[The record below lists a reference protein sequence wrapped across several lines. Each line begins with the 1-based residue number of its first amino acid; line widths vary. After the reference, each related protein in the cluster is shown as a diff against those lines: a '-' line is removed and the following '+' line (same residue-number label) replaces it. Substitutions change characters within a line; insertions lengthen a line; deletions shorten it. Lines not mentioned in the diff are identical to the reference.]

1 MHALAKIIAQHA
13 GKTSVDVGEIVNV
26 EPDYVMM
33 HDRGVA
39 RVMQRFSEMGAER
52 VWNPSKIIVVFDHT
66 YPAPRIQDAESQ
78 QRSRAW
84 MKEQEITNFFPGE
97 GIAHIIL
104 PEKGFAFPGAL
115 IVGSDS
121 HTVTN
126 SAVGCMSTGMGHS
139 DLGSLLS
146 IGYVWMRM
154 PEVVRF
160 DIHGELSPWVT
171 AKDIIL
177 NVLKE
182 HGEAV
187 CTYQAVEYA
196 GPTVRS
202 MSMDGRLTLCN
213 LAVEI
218 GAKSGYV
225 EPDETTWNWMKGR
238 RDRSLCNPQTT
249 DSNDDFAKVYEFDVT
264 SLEPMVALPHDLSKV
279 EPARSLSNI
288 KIDEAVLGTCTGG
301 RLEDFQA
308 AAAVLRGKKVASTT
322 RLIVNPGS
330 TEVFLQANKEG
341 LIEDL
346 IHAGA
351 QIGTAGCGPC
361 AGCQLGMLGGGEVA
375 ITSSSRN
382 FAGRIGSPD
391 SNLYVASPATVA
403 ASAVAGFIVPP
414 DDVVANGDPP

>member
-13 GKTSVDVGEIVNV
+13 GKSSVDPGEIVNV
-26 EPDYVMM
+26 EPDYVML

-39 RVMQRFSEMGAER
+39 RVMQRFSEMGAEK
-52 VWNPSKIIVVFDHT
+52 VWDPSKVVVVFDHT
-66 YPAPRIQDAESQ
+66 YPAPRVQDAESQ

-84 MKEQEITNFFPGE
+84 MKEQNITNFFPGE
-97 GIAHIIL
+97 GICHVIL

-126 SAVGCMSTGMGHS
+126 SALGCMSTGMGHS

-146 IGYVWMRM
+146 IGYNWMRV

-160 DIHGELSPWVT
+160 DIQGNLKPWVT

-177 NVLKE
+177 NILKE
-182 HGEAV
+182 HGEAI

-225 EPDETTWNWMKGR
+225 APDETTWNWMEGR
-238 RDRSLCNPQTT
+238 RERDLCNPQTT
-249 DSNDDFAKVYEFDVT
+249 DSDDDFAKVYEFDV
-264 SLEPMVALPHDLSKV
+264 SDLEPMVALPHDLSKV
-279 EPARSLSNI
+279 EPASSLSSV

-301 RLEDFQA
+301 RLEDFQEA
-308 AAAVLRGKKVASTT
+308 ANVLRGKKISPDT

-341 LIEDL
+341 LIDDL
-346 IHAGA
+346 VRAGA

-361 AGCQLGMLGGGEVA
+361 SGCQLGMLGGKEIA

-391 SNLYVASPATVA
+391 SELYVASPATVA
-403 ASAVAGFIVPP
+403 ASAIAGCIVPP
-414 DDVVANGDPP
+414 EEIMSKGGTS

>member
-1 MHALAKIIAQHA
+1 MHALAKIIARHA
-13 GKTSVDVGEIVNV
+13 GKDFVETGEIVNV
-26 EPDYVMM
+26 DPDYIML
-33 HDRGVA
+33 HDRGIA
-39 RVMQRFSEMGAER
+39 RVRQRFSEMGAEH
-52 VWNPSKIIVVFDHT
+52 VWDPSKIVVVFDHT

-78 QRSRAW
+78 QASRAW
-84 MKEQEITNFFPGE
+84 MKEQGITQFFPGQ
-97 GIAHIIL
+97 GIAHIVL

-126 SAVGCMSTGMGHS
+126 SALSCMSTGLGHS

-146 IGYVWMRM
+146 IGYVWMRV

-160 DIHGELSPWVT
+160 DITGRLKPWVT

-177 NVLKE
+177 KVLRE

-196 GPTVRS
+196 GPIVRS

-225 EPDETTWNWMKGR
+225 APDETTWEWMKGR
-238 RDRSLCNPQTT
+238 RDKAACQPQTT
-249 DSNDDFAKVYEFDVT
+249 DSEEDFAKVYEFDI
-264 SLEPMVALPHDLSKV
+264 SDLDPMVALPHDLSKV
-279 EPARSLSNI
+279 EPASELSNV

-301 RLEDFQA
+301 RLEDFRE
-308 AAAVLRGKKVASTT
+308 AAAVLRGKKIAPTT

-330 TEVFLQANKEG
+330 TEVFLQASKEG

-351 QIGTAGCGPC
+351 HIGTAGCGPC
-361 AGCQLGMLGGGEVA
+361 SGCQLGMIGGGEIA

-382 FAGRIGSPD
+382 FAGRIGSAD
-391 SNLYVASPATVA
+391 SQLYVASPATVA
-403 ASAVAGFIVPP
+403 ASAVAGCIVPP
-414 DDVVANGDPP
+414 EDVAGKGEVA